1 MTLQVPEA
9 LEKEHDET
17 VRLIAAKL
25 YESGKLSLGQAAEM
39 CSMEKWDFAEI
50 LINYGVHYFDA
61 SAATDL
67 EAKAFSSKKKLSAH
81 DFVGILSK
89 EDAILMEQA
98 ITEGCEK
105 IHPDDWK

>member
-1 MTLQVPEA
+1 MILQVPDA

-39 CSMEKWDFAEI
+39 CSMKKWDFAEV

-61 SAATDL
+61 SAAADL
-67 EAKAFSSKKKLSAH
+67 DDIKKSRR
-81 DFVGILSK
+81 
-89 EDAILMEQA
+89 
-98 ITEGCEK
+98 
-105 IHPDDWK
+105 